1 MLLHPVLPEHSDA
14 GERNTFTLP
23 IKRRDKANCIKAH
36 FTIIT
41 AHFTFITAH
50 YGYPYTLA
58 IVNFI
63 KNIWLLSNRI

>member
-1 MLLHPVLPEHSDA
+1 MLLHSVLPEHSDA

-36 FTIIT
+36 FTV
-41 AHFTFITAH
+41 ITAH